1 MSHSYAQ
8 RGLRRLLAA
17 LVATGVIGW
26 ASPVIAQG
34 GGVSSADYRV
44 TFQGNWTLDS
54 TPDGVVSDAHFT
66 TRVGAVHGA
75 DVTFWQSGGRASP
88 GVEQVA
94 ETGATSRFRSEIEA
108 SPHVAAVIRQGIP
121 FGGTG
126 RATFSIDIAS
136 DHPRVTLL
144 SMIGPSPDWFVGIAG
159 RSLLDASGRWAPR
172 VEIDLFPYD
181 AGTEDGD
188 EFSLANPATV
198 PQGVIRSIRGTG
210 KFSNEPMAQ
219 LTFVLTSTETRPA
232 VSLSASPNPV
242 DEGGPVTVT
251 ATLLEA
257 LTDDVTIPLMLTAGT
272 AEPGDYSPLE
282 SIAIAGGSITGTGEI
297 ATADDADHDDETF
310 TVALDSLP
318 SSVAAGTPSSVEV
331 TIRDAG
337 PAPPARPGRPVVAPG
352 ASMLEVS
359 WTPVPGA
366 ESYTVQWRSGSEGY
380 SDTRQQTIATPSATL
395 SGLTNGVDYTVR
407 VRAGYAGGD
416 SDWSEE
422 ATGTPFQPEVSLS
435 ASPNPVDEGGPVTV
449 SATLSQALADEVTIP
464 LTLTAGTAEPDDYGP
479 LESIAIAA
487 GSTTGTGE
495 VTTADDA
502 DHDDETFTVALGSLP
517 SSVAAG
523 APSSV
528 EVTIRDAGPAP
539 PARPARPAVTP
550 GDATLEVSWA
560 AVPGAESY
568 AVQWRSGSQE
578 YAETRQQTVETP
590 SATLSGLTNGVAYTV
605 RVRASNAGGDSA
617 WSEEATET
625 PLQPVPA
632 LPAAGA
638 GLLGLLLALL
648 GGRRPGGSMPSSVA
662 ISMVVPD
669 VSPAMITIGSAVKS
683 SAPAAL
689 AARS

>member
-1 MSHSYAQ
+1 MSHM
-8 RGLRRLLAA
+8 RRLLAA

-34 GGVSSADYRV
+34 GGVSSAGYRV

-54 TPDGVVSDAHFT
+54 TPGGVVSSAHFT
-66 TRVGAVHGA
+66 TLIGAVHSG

-94 ETGATSRFRSEIEA
+94 ETGGTGRFRSEIEA
-108 SPHVAAVIRQGIP
+108 SPHVADVIRQGVA

-126 RATFSIDIAS
+126 RATFSIDVAS

-159 RSLLDASGRWAPR
+159 RPLLNASGRWEPR

-188 EFSLANPATV
+188 EFSLDNPATV
-198 PQGVIRSIRGTG
+198 PQGVITSIRGTG
-210 KFSNEPMAQ
+210 KFSNEPMAR
-219 LTFVLTSTETRPA
+219 LTFVLTSTETRPE

-251 ATLLEA
+251 ATLSEVL
-257 LTDDVTIPLMLTAGT
+257 
-272 AEPGDYSPLE
+272 
-282 SIAIAGGSITGTGEI
+282 
-297 ATADDADHDDETF
+297 ADD
-310 TVALDSLP
+310 
-318 SSVAAGTPSSVEV
+318 
-331 TIRDAG
+331 
-337 PAPPARPGRPVVAPG
+337 
-352 ASMLEVS
+352 
-359 WTPVPGA
+359 
-366 ESYTVQWRSGSEGY
+366 
-380 SDTRQQTIATPSATL
+380 
-395 SGLTNGVDYTVR
+395 
-407 VRAGYAGGD
+407 
-416 SDWSEE
+416 
-422 ATGTPFQPEVSLS
+422 
-435 ASPNPVDEGGPVTV
+435 
-449 SATLSQALADEVTIP
+449 VTIP
-464 LTLTAGTAEPDDYGP
+464 LTLTAGTAEPGDYGP
-479 LESIAIAA
+479 LESVAVAA
-487 GSTTGTGE
+487 GSTTGAGE
-495 VTTADDA
+495 VATADDA

-517 SSVAAG
+517 PSVAAG

-539 PARPARPAVTP
+539 PARPGRPAVTP

-568 AVQWRSGSQE
+568 TVQWRSGSQE

-605 RVRASNAGGDSA
+605 RVRAGNAGGDSD
-617 WSEEATET
+617 WSEEATGT

-648 GGRRPGGSMPSSVA
+648 GGRRRAPGRV
-662 ISMVVPD
+662 
-669 VSPAMITIGSAVKS
+669 
-683 SAPAAL
+683 
-689 AARS
+689 